1 MNTHTGISPSPA
13 LRPRGPW
20 VMAQTWHNLLFAH
33 WPVAP
38 EVLRPHLPPGLT
50 LDTFD
55 GQAWV
60 GLILFR
66 LSGIRLRG
74 CPPVP
79 LMAAFPE
86 MNVRTYIHDEGRPAI
101 FFLSLDADNRLGIEL
116 AKRWYHLP
124 YLRARMTFR
133 ADGDQVAFTS
143 HRTAPSA
150 PFATC
155 SGSYGPTGPAAYS
168 APGSLEHWF
177 TERYR
182 FYSVDGSGGLHRGDI
197 YHDPWPLQP
206 AAADLQAN
214 TMAQAHGIPLPSSAP
229 LCHYARHMPAVF
241 WLPERVPTDQPCPV
255 PSVSRALIAG

>member
-1 MNTHTGISPSPA
+1 
-13 LRPRGPW
+13 
-20 VMAQTWHNLLFAH
+20 MAQTWHNLLFAH

-38 EVLRPHLPPGLT
+38 EVLRPHLAPGLT

-66 LSGIRLRG
+66 LSAIRLRG

-79 LMAAFPE
+79 LMSAFPE
-86 MNVRTYIHDEGRPAI
+86 INVRTYIRDEGRPAI
-101 FFLSLDADNRLGIEL
+101 LFLSLDADNLLGIEL
-116 AKRWYHLP
+116 AKLWYHLP
-124 YLRARMTFR
+124 YLRANMTFR

-143 HRTAPSA
+143 HRTSPRA
-150 PFATC
+150 PFATFT
-155 SGSYGPTGPAAYS
+155 GSYSPTGPVAYS
-168 APGSLEHWF
+168 APGSLDHWL

-182 FYSVDGSGGLHRGDI
+182 FYSVDGHGGLHRGDI

-206 AAADLQAN
+206 AAATIAAN
-214 TMAQAHGIPLPSSAP
+214 TLAQAHGIPLPDTPP
-229 LCHYARHMPAVF
+229 LCHYARQMPAVF
-241 WLPERVPTDQPCPV
+241 WLPERVAPAQERPL

>member
-13 LRPRGPW
+13 PRPAGPW
-20 VMAQTWHNLLFAH
+20 VMAQMWHNLLFAH

-74 CPPVP
+74 FPPVP
-79 LMAAFPE
+79 LMSAFPE
-86 MNVRTYIHDEGRPAI
+86 INVRTYIRDEGRPAI
-101 FFLSLDADNRLGIEL
+101 LFLSLDADNLLGIEL
-116 AKRWYHLP
+116 AKLWYHLP
-124 YLRARMTFR
+124 YLRARMTFTE
-133 ADGDQVAFTS
+133 AGDQVHFTS
-143 HRTAPSA
+143 QRTTPTAQY
-150 PFATC
+150 ATF
-155 SGSYGPTGPAAYS
+155 SGSYGPTGRVAYS
-168 APGSLEHWF
+168 TPGSLEYWL

-182 FYSVDGSGGLHRGDI
+182 LYSADGRGGLHRADI

-206 AAADLQAN
+206 AAATIAAN
-214 TMAQAHGIPLPSSAP
+214 TMTLAQGIPLPDTAP
-229 LCHYARHMPAVF
+229 LCHYARQMPAIF
-241 WLPERVPTDQPCPV
+241 WLPGRVTAEQQPALQP
-255 PSVSRALIAG
+255 VSRALIPG

>member
-1 MNTHTGISPSPA
+1 
-13 LRPRGPW
+13 
-20 VMAQTWHNLLFAH
+20 MAQTWHNLLFAH

-55 GQAWV
+55 GQAWI

-79 LMAAFPE
+79 LMSSFPE
-86 MNVRTYIHDEGRPAI
+86 INVRTYIRDEGRPAI
-101 FFLSLDADNRLGIEL
+101 LFLSLDADNLLGIEL

-124 YLRARMTFR
+124 YLQAKMQFSS
-133 ADGDQVAFTS
+133 DGDAVQFTS
-143 HRTAPSA
+143 HRTSPQA
-150 PFATC
+150 PFAAF
-155 SGSYGPTGPAAYS
+155 SGSYGPTGPAMPS
-168 APGSLEHWF
+168 APGSLEHWL

-182 FYSVDGSGGLHRGDI
+182 LYTVDRRGGLHRGDI

-206 AAADLQAN
+206 ATATITAN
-214 TMAQAHGIPLPSSAP
+214 TMAQAHGITLPDTAP
-229 LCHYARHMPAVF
+229 LCHYTRHMPARF
-241 WLPERVPTDQPCPV
+241 WLPQRVSADAQSHPARRAVPV
-255 PSVSRALIAG
+255 G